1 MLTVEFL
8 ILNSKFIYV
17 FLIFNIMKRPLTLF
31 QLLIAFFLLSLSS
44 NLVVGQETG
53 IFYDQKELVIKKYSD
68 EVKID
73 GDLSEAIW
81 NKLERHSDFVMQSPI
96 DGEAAHA
103 KTEVMIFHNDEG
115 IYIAAIVHDD
125 DQYIIQT
132 LKRDNYS
139 GSDAFSV
146 FIDAVGERANGY
158 GFGVNALGAPT
169 EVLISPNDAD
179 DSWDNKWFV
188 STKNTSNQWTVEMM
202 IPFKSLRFKKGV
214 TEWGINFSRTDP
226 GKNETYVWSPVPRQF
241 DFIDLGYYAKMKW
254 TEPPSGSGSN
264 ISLIPYFSSKVDKN
278 YSPESDTDAGVEIGG
293 DAKIGI
299 TSGLNLDLTINP
311 DFSQVEVDQQVTN
324 LGRFN
329 IFFPERR
336 QFFIENADIF
346 NNYGQFANQ
355 PFYSRRI
362 GLDPS
367 GKTVPITYGARLSG
381 NLNEK
386 LRIGAFNMHTKAN
399 DISPGQNFTAL
410 TGQHRIGKR
419 SNIKGLFLNRQ
430 AYDGS
435 DPVKN
440 DYGRNFG
447 GELNLV
453 ANDGKIGGQLGFI
466 QSQKHGIN
474 SKDKHIYGRFDYTGQ
489 KFRTFLF
496 IQNLG
501 ENYYADMGFNARINN
516 YDPVSNSVTRIGYT
530 QIGNM
535 LDYYIYPQS
544 ETVNFHWSGLENFV
558 VINEGTGL
566 NDWYTRLRHFIFF
579 QNTSEL
585 RFRLNHIFSE
595 LIFPFAISD
604 PALPAGQYDVWE
616 YNVQY
621 RSDQRK
627 TITYSLFA
635 VYGGFY
641 IGDKLTY
648 TADITYRAQPWGNF
662 TLGFEQNNINFPE
675 PFESRNFTNANLRAE
690 INFSTNL
697 FWTTLAQYNTQSERF
712 NLNTR
717 LQWRY
722 APMSDLFLV
731 YTDDYNAFDGINPES
746 RSLVLK
752 ISYWLGV

>member
-1 MLTVEFL
+1 MKSF
-8 ILNSKFIYV
+8 LNSIQIPIV
-17 FLIFNIMKRPLTLF
+17 FL
-31 QLLIAFFLLSLSS
+31 LLSLFSIHCT
-44 NLVVGQETG
+44 GQKTG
-53 IFYDQKELVIKKYSD
+53 IFYDQKELSISKSNE

-73 GDLSEAIW
+73 GDLSESIW
-81 NKLERHSDFVMQSPI
+81 SSLEKHTDFVMQSPI

-103 KTEVMIFHNDEG
+103 KTEVMIFHNDKG
-115 IYIAAIVHDD
+115 IYVGAIIHDD

-132 LKRDNYS
+132 LKRDNYD
-139 GSDAFSV
+139 GSDAFAV
-146 FIDAVGERANGY
+146 LIDAVGERANGY

-169 EVLISPNDAD
+169 EVLISPNDVD
-179 DSWDNKWFV
+179 NSWDNKWFV
-188 STKNTSNQWTVEMM
+188 NTKNMPDRWTVEMM
-202 IPFKSLRFKKGV
+202 IPFKTLRFKEGID
-214 TEWGINFSRTDP
+214 EWGINFSRADP

-241 DFIDLGYYAKMKW
+241 NFVDLGYYGRMKW
-254 TEPPSGSGSN
+254 SEPPSGSGSN
-264 ISLIPYFSSKVDKN
+264 ISIIPYLSSRIDKAYN
-278 YSPESDTDAGVEIGG
+278 PETDTKASLDVGG

-299 TSGLNLDLTINP
+299 TSGLNLDLTYNP

-336 QFFIENADIF
+336 QFFLENADIF

-367 GKTVPITYGARLSG
+367 GKTVPILYGARLTG

-386 LRIGAFNMHTKAN
+386 LRIGAFNMHTRSN
-399 DISPGQNFTAL
+399 DISSGQNFTAL
-410 TGQHRIGKR
+410 TGQYRIGKR

-430 AYDGS
+430 AYDKT
-435 DPVKN
+435 DPIDG

-447 GELNLV
+447 GEFNLV
-453 ANDGKIGGQLGFI
+453 SNDGKLGGQIGLI
-466 QSQKHGIN
+466 QSQRDGID
-474 SKDKHIYGRFDYTGQ
+474 SKNRHIYGRFDYTGQ

-501 ENYYADMGFNARINN
+501 KNYYADMGFNARINN
-516 YDPVSNSVTRIGYT
+516 FDPVTNSIVRIGYT

-535 LDYYIYPQS
+535 LDYYIYPES
-544 ETVNFHWSGLENFV
+544 ETINFHWSGIENFV
-558 VINEGTGL
+558 VINEDTGL
-566 NDWYTRLRHFIFF
+566 NDWYTRFRHFIFF
-579 QNTSEL
+579 QNTSQL
-585 RFRLNHIFSE
+585 RFRLNHIYGE
-595 LIFPFAISD
+595 LIFPFQLTD
-604 PALPAGQYDVWE
+604 PALPIGEYDTWE
-616 YNVQY
+616 YNIEY

-627 TITYSLFA
+627 AITFEIFI
-635 VYGGFY
+635 VYGGFFN
-641 IGDKLTY
+641 GNKLTY
-648 TADITYRAQPWGNF
+648 TAGLSYRAQPWGNF
-662 TLGFEQNNINFPE
+662 TFGLEQNNISFPE
-675 PFESRNFTNANLRAE
+675 PFESRNLTNANLRAE

-697 FWTTLAQYNTQSERF
+697 FWITLAQYNTQSERF

-731 YTDDYNAFDGINPES
+731 YTDDYNAFDGIKPES

-752 ISYWLGV
+752 LSYWLGV

>member
-1 MLTVEFL
+1 
-8 ILNSKFIYV
+8 
-17 FLIFNIMKRPLTLF
+17 MKLPLTIS
-31 QLLIAFFLLSLSS
+31 QLVSFLVFIFILSTEM
-44 NLVVGQETG
+44 VCQQGG
-53 IFYDQKELVIKKYSD
+53 IFHDQKNLQITKSLD
-68 EVKID
+68 NVKID
-73 GDLSEAIW
+73 GDLSEPIW
-81 NKLERHSDFVMQSPI
+81 DKLEKHTNFVMQSPI
-96 DGEAAHA
+96 DGEAAHS
-103 KTEVMIFHNDEG
+103 KTEVMIFHSDKG
-115 IYIAAIVHDD
+115 IYVGAIIHDD
-125 DQYIIQT
+125 DQYIIKT

-146 FIDAVGERANGY
+146 LIDAVGERANGY

-169 EVLISPNDAD
+169 EVLISPNDVD
-179 DSWDNKWFV
+179 QSWDNKWFV
-188 STKNTSNQWTVEMM
+188 STKNMTDRWTIEMM

-241 DFIDLGYYAKMKW
+241 EFTDLGYFGRMKW
-254 TEPPSGSGSN
+254 SEPPSGSGSN
-264 ISLIPYFSSKVDKN
+264 ISVIPYLSSRIEKG
-278 YSPESDTDAGVEIGG
+278 YSPDTDLNSTLDVGG

-299 TSGLNLDLTINP
+299 TSGLNLDLTYNP

-336 QFFIENADIF
+336 QFFLENADIF
-346 NNYGQFANQ
+346 NAYGQFANQ

-362 GLDPS
+362 GLDS
-367 GKTVPITYGARLSG
+367 GGNTVPITYGARLTG

-386 LRIGAFNMHTKAN
+386 LRIGVFNMHTKSN
-399 DISPGQNFTAL
+399 DISPGQNFTAV

-430 AYDGS
+430 AYDGT
-435 DPVKN
+435 DPIEN
-440 DYGRNFG
+440 DFGRNFG
-447 GELNLV
+447 GELNIV
-453 ANDGKIGGQLGFI
+453 SNDGKVGGQFGFI
-466 QSQKHGIN
+466 QSQKHGIDSN
-474 SKDKHIYGRFDYTGQ
+474 NRHIYGRFDYTGQ

-516 YDPVSNSVTRIGYT
+516 YDPISNTTKRIGYT

-535 LDYYIYPQS
+535 VDYYIYPKS
-544 ETVNFHWSGLENFV
+544 ETVNFHWSGIENFI
-558 VINEGTGL
+558 VINKGTGL

-585 RFRLNHIFSE
+585 RFRVNHIFSE
-595 LIFPFAISD
+595 LIFPFGISD
-604 PALPAGQYDVWE
+604 PALPAGDYNVWE
-616 YNVQY
+616 YNIQY

-641 IGDKLTY
+641 NGDKLTY
-648 TADITYRAQPWGNF
+648 IADLTYRKQPWGNF
-662 TLGFEQNNINFPE
+662 TIGMEQNIINFPE
-675 PFESRNFTNANLRAE
+675 PYSNQNIIYANARAE

-697 FWTTLAQYNTQSERF
+697 FWTTFGQYNTQSKRF
-712 NLNTR
+712 SLNTR

-731 YTDDYNAFDGINPES
+731 YTDDYSAIDRLQPEE
-746 RSLVLK
+746 RSMVLK
-752 ISYWLGV
+752 VSYWLGI